1 MKNYLAFVAIPSILN
16 AFSTAVS
23 SASTFK
29 AVSEVPRSH
38 PHWGI
43 GGGTPIYT
51 GRPRSDVQTLTLLY
65 TIFDRKGTPL
75 IYRP

>member
-43 GGGTPIYT
+43 GGAHRFIRGGPAPTSKPLPFYI
-51 GRPRSDVQTLTLLY
+51 PFLTE
-65 TIFDRKGTPL
+65 KVPL
-75 IYRP
+75 